1 MPKHR
6 PNPNQQRESYFLI
19 FVNQPAFTEACWV
32 YVLGWRRDHA
42 RMSRG
47 RRANVRLL
55 FGRRLRALRRLRGFT
70 QEALGERSD
79 VSGKLV
85 GQIERGSGNP
95 TLEVIAGLADAL
107 SVDLAALLQFEE
119 ERASGAVERAAGGLA
134 AREQVAR
141 YLARK
146 PAGDV
151 EKALRLL
158 EVALGEPD
166 KPK

>member
-1 MPKHR
+1 
-6 PNPNQQRESYFLI
+6 
-19 FVNQPAFTEACWV
+19 
-32 YVLGWRRDHA
+32 
-42 RMSRG
+42 MSRG

-70 QEALGERSD
+70 QEELGERSD

-85 GQIERGSGNP
+85 GQIERGAGNP

-107 SVDLAALLQFEE
+107 SVDLPALVQFEE
-119 ERASGAVERAAGGLA
+119 ERPSGAVERAAGGLA
-134 AREQVAR
+134 AREQVTR

-158 EVALGEPD
+158 EVALGEPEKPD
-166 KPK
+166 KPR